1 MATLTGSTIASSYE
15 QLLSL
20 PDGGGNTTTLVA
32 VTDGDAGTTF
42 AMQLSTTTLCIDNAT
57 TSSATQGGVLRL
69 QSDDG
74 AVMASGHRLGVIE
87 FGGAE
92 DTSSTITTGARIE
105 ALADATWSAS
115 ENGADLV
122 MYTTD
127 GNAAQAENMRIYSD
141 STSGVQIQNTTTS
154 SATEGGKLKLTADD
168 GAALGDTHRLGVI
181 EFNAAEDGSNNITT
195 GARIE
200 AIADA
205 AWSASE
211 NGADMVFY
219 TTDGNASQSE
229 VMRLTADAGTL
240 FSKPVTVGADDLGH
254 DVIFYGDTA
263 SSNMT
268 WDTSGD
274 TLIINDAQLKLDQ
287 DDDVTALL
295 IDSESTSNYA
305 LSSSGKF
312 ACIFTQD
319 ISAGYAANFYR
330 NIAESGSKPLVN
342 ITNDHA
348 DNGQS
353 SLFSRTDGNS
363 QNTMMEV
370 QHASYASNVLYMQS
384 SRAPNSGFNFLKTNT
399 EESDDQHILRGDG
412 EAYADASWNAS
423 GADYAEYFESSDG
436 AVIPVG
442 TTVKIDSGKVV
453 SCSVGDTPIGVVRP
467 SGSVS
472 IIGNNQ
478 WGKWRN
484 KYLRTDYGG
493 KVMEEYSQ
501 TEWDEGEGEDRIG
514 HTYQTDKIPDNLTV
528 PDDAIV
534 TTQDKNGNSLMRKK
548 LNPDYNPDLEYV
560 DTENRD
566 EWHIVGLLGQ
576 VPITKGQPVA
586 DNWIKM
592 KDVSDTV
599 EMWFVK

>member
-1 MATLTGSTIASSYE
+1 MATLTGQTIASSYE

-20 PDGGGNTTTLVA
+20 PNNGGNGATPVA

-42 AMQLSTTTLCIDNAT
+42 AMQVSTTTICIDNPT

-69 QSDDG
+69 QCDDG

-274 TLIINDAQLKLDQ
+274 TLIINDAQLKIDQ

>member
-274 TLIINDAQLKLDQ
+274 TLIINDAQLKIDQ

>member
-274 TLIINDAQLKLDQ
+274 TLIINDAQLKIDQ

-384 SRAPNSGFNFLKTNT
+384 SRAPNSGFNFLKTCLLYT
-399 EESDDQHILRGDG
+399 S
-412 EAYADASWNAS
+412 
-423 GADYAEYFESSDG
+423 
-436 AVIPVG
+436 
-442 TTVKIDSGKVV
+442 
-453 SCSVGDTPIGVVRP
+453 P
-467 SGSVS
+467 S
-472 IIGNNQ
+472 
-478 WGKWRN
+478 
-484 KYLRTDYGG
+484 
-493 KVMEEYSQ
+493 
-501 TEWDEGEGEDRIG
+501 
-514 HTYQTDKIPDNLTV
+514 P
-528 PDDAIV
+528 
-534 TTQDKNGNSLMRKK
+534 
-548 LNPDYNPDLEYV
+548 
-560 DTENRD
+560 RD
-566 EWHIVGLLGQ
+566 
-576 VPITKGQPVA
+576 
-586 DNWIKM
+586 
-592 KDVSDTV
+592 
-599 EMWFVK
+599 

>member
-274 TLIINDAQLKLDQ
+274 TLIINDAQLKIDQ

-501 TEWDEGEGEDRIG
+501 TEWDEGEGEDKIW